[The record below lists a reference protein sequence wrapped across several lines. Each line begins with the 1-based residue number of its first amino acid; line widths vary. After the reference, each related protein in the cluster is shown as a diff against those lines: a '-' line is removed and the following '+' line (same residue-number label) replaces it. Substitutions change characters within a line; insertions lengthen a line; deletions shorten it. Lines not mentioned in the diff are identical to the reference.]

1 MSKPIELTDDNL
13 EETLSGSSVPVL
25 VDYWAEWCGP
35 CKMVAP
41 VLEELAAEL
50 DGKFYLRQSKNDY
63 TVAMVHEEEHGRS
76 VISFNSKELSKS
88 VALSKIYGGMLHG
101 INQKCTWR
109 CKKYDT
115 ELWCQ
120 EQREKNC

>member
-1 MSKPIELTDDNL
+1 MDNIK
-13 EETLSGSSVPVL
+13 
-25 VDYWAEWCGP
+25 YY
-35 CKMVAP
+35 K
-41 VLEELAAEL
+41 AEL

-120 EQREKNC
+120 EQREKYAEAKSYSIPAIQITKEEYLLLKEGK